1 MKFSIEKKELSALT
15 MLVYRAASN
24 KNTIPAL
31 SGLLLK
37 VDNDNGLTMIATDM
51 EIGIKASTDQIT
63 IEQEGSVLI
72 NAHYFADLIKLLPDG
87 PVILQLNQE
96 TSRLNVNYGRSC
108 SFLNIY
114 SNHEYPDLPF
124 EIINH
129 RLAIPQS
136 ILKEALRKTAFA
148 AAITHFRPVFTGVL
162 FDILPGPI
170 LKVVASDTHRLAYY
184 MYNLED
190 ENLEPFRFIIPT
202 RTVNELLRILED
214 SDEMIN
220 IGFNEN
226 QVIFQQENFILL
238 SRLLEGQYPNYE
250 QVIPTSFNTTLTI
263 DPGVLATTLERA
275 RIMPTDDKLKIP
287 HVQFTISDNEGIIN
301 TYSELMGEMEEF
313 LENINV
319 NGDNNIKIAFNT
331 NYFLDIVKIFSGECD
346 SIEIKLSGSLGPA
359 LIKNP
364 EKDNYLYILVPL
376 RTSN

>member
-263 DPGVLATTLERA
+263 NPGVLATTLERA